1 MLSPIF
7 DREQVIQII
16 QTMKESHDGAGRL
29 DFLLVIEAI
38 LRHKTITRA
47 SQALQVS
54 QSALSHTLTRLR
66 KRFGDELFVRV
77 GSEMQPTPL
86 VQRLAEPIARSLNII
101 RDEVLSTSEFEPET
115 TTRVFKLCVGEV
127 GAFIL
132 VPRIARLLR
141 ERAPHAQLSMP
152 DTPQP
157 DIAAALED
165 GRLDVAIGYFPHLKT
180 SIYQQQLF
188 SRTLVGI
195 VREDHPEIGARLT
208 LKQLKSIHL
217 VRAPSTSA
225 INRWFERQ
233 LGSEPRLQI
242 AMETPYVMALAPIIA
257 ETDWMGLISEELVE
271 PFRKL
276 AAVRPVK
283 LPAGLPRLAVR
294 QHWHRRVKEDSA
306 NRFIRQ
312 LIYDALHEG

>member
-1 MLSPIF
+1 
-7 DREQVIQII
+7 
-16 QTMKESHDGAGRL
+16 MKESHEGAGRL
-29 DFLLVIEAI
+29 DFLLIIEAI

-47 SQALQVS
+47 SHAFQVS

-86 VQRLAEPIARSLNII
+86 VLRLSEPIARSLNII
-101 RDEVLSTSEFEPET
+101 REEVLNTSEFQPET

-132 VPRIARLLR
+132 VPRIIRLLR

-152 DTPQP
+152 DTPQA

-180 SIYQQQLF
+180 SIYQQRLF

-195 VREDHPEIGARLT
+195 VREGHPQIGARLT
-208 LKQLKSIHL
+208 VKQLKSIHL
-217 VRAPSTSA
+217 VRAPSTLA
-225 INRWFERQ
+225 INRWFERHMN
-233 LGSEPRLQI
+233 GEPRLQI

-257 ETDWMGLISEELVE
+257 ETDWMGLISEELV
-271 PFRKL
+271 PSFRKL
-276 AAVRPVK
+276 AAVRAVK
-283 LPAGLPRLAVR
+283 LPSELPRIDVR

-312 LIYDALHEG
+312 VIYDALHEE